1 LNTIATSIKMSTAPN
16 VRAAN
21 QHYREGT
28 ALGISLLETLDELIK
43 ESRITPELAFKI
55 LSNFDA
61 TINQVLSNNVQTTF
75 KAKAHLDRY
84 NHVDD
89 VLNLTVTGKLT
100 LYDAPKLQ
108 YKELELNKMRIVAM
122 RAHDAS
128 QPSQRP
134 G

>member
-1 LNTIATSIKMSTAPN
+1 MSTAPIPIR
-16 VRAAN
+16 VAN

-28 ALGISLLETLDELIK
+28 ALGLSLMETLDDLVK
-43 ESRITPELAFKI
+43 ESRIKPGLANQI
-55 LSNFDA
+55 LANFDA
-61 TINQVLSNNVQTTF
+61 AAAEVLSKNVETTF
-75 KAKAHLDRY
+75 KAKARLDRY

-100 LYDAPKLQ
+100 LYDDFKLPF
-108 YKELELNKMRIVAM
+108 KELELKKMRIVAM